1 MLYYTIPYYTIL
13 CYTILCYTTLDYG
26 YIISLA
32 LQGSRPASKSGDRP
46 SEHSGSGDGKGD
58 SPPSAS
64 PGPEAAEPLETLG
77 VSGFRD
83 LGVKGEFS

>member
-26 YIISLA
+26 YYIL
-32 LQGSRPASKSGDRP
+32 GSAGVPSGVEVRRPS